1 MSLFDLISRS
11 LAQTHGTKRRAPLA
25 ARSYRC
31 RCERPVF
38 FRNSRCLGCDTELG
52 FDPVSGTV
60 RALVPGPA
68 DGSFV
73 PFDDPAVVLCRC
85 ANFETAGCNWML
97 PFDEDPVH
105 DGLCRACR
113 LNHTI
118 PDLDV
123 ADNATLW
130 MRIETAK
137 RRLVAQ
143 LLALDLPVRSK
154 VTEDPVNG
162 LMFDFLRAR
171 DGGKL
176 VLTGH
181 HRGLI
186 TLNIEEADDAKREQV
201 RTALREP
208 HRTLLGHLRHE
219 VGHYYWDRLIAG
231 TPWVEPFRKRFG
243 DERADYV
250 EALKRNYKLGPAEDW
265 SQRCVSAYASM
276 HPWEDWA
283 ETWAHYLHML
293 DTLDTALSFGLEGD
307 DIEIEVEPY
316 GENALDAVGD
326 PDAPRF
332 LSFVN
337 AWLQL
342 TALMNELSRSM
353 GQYDFYP
360 FVLSHQA
367 VAKLHFVHRVVLTA
381 PRELG
386 YSTKS
391 L

>member
-1 MSLFDLISRS
+1 
-11 LAQTHGTKRRAPLA
+11 
-25 ARSYRC
+25 
-31 RCERPVF
+31 
-38 FRNSRCLGCDTELG
+38 
-52 FDPVSGTV
+52 
-60 RALVPGPA
+60 
-68 DGSFV
+68 
-73 PFDDPAVVLCRC
+73 
-85 ANFETAGCNWML
+85 
-97 PFDEDPVH
+97 
-105 DGLCRACR
+105 
-113 LNHTI
+113 
-118 PDLDV
+118 
-123 ADNATLW
+123 
-130 MRIETAK
+130 
-137 RRLVAQ
+137 
-143 LLALDLPVRSK
+143 
-154 VTEDPVNG
+154 
-162 LMFDFLRAR
+162 
-171 DGGKL
+171 